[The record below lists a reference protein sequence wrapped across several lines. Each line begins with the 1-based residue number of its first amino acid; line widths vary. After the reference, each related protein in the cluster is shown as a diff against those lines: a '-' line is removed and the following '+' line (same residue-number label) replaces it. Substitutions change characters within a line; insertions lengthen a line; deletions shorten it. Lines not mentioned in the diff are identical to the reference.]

1 MADNT
6 SGDRADTHASGVRTF
21 LIADVRGYTRYS
33 DERGDEAASALTRRF
48 AEIVHE
54 AVPSS
59 GGEVVELR
67 GDEALCVFGSARE
80 ATSAAVELQRRFR
93 ERLNGEP
100 AFPLPVGIGMDAG
113 EAVPTDGGYRGR
125 ALNVA
130 ARLCSLAGP
139 GEILASETV
148 ALLAGR
154 YDRARFAPRRPTRV
168 KGVAEP
174 VRFVEVVPEVEL
186 PPLPIPAPARRVTR
200 RRGVLAAV
208 GALLLIGAAVAAVVI
223 VGRDGSEGV
232 VVPPNVV
239 ALIDPSGDR
248 IVDAIPV
255 GDNPGP
261 IDVGAGAL
269 WVLNRNSKTLTQINP
284 RTRVV
289 VDTVGLGGTP
299 VSVSAGATGV
309 WVTESCGRTLF
320 WIFPQQQGTI
330 QRVPLPALR
339 LLGPGGSSGGGYYR
353 YCAVNADAGSIW
365 ASNDLPAALVRVDVD
380 PVSNSAEVARVVRF
394 PGHVAQGFEELL
406 GGPTAIAVDEQAV
419 WAVDY
424 GDELVRRID
433 PGTGEIVKVIDAGE
447 GPVAVAAGGGSV
459 WVANESEDSV
469 SRIDARSNSVRK
481 TISVGDDPIAVALGE
496 GAVWVANSGD
506 GTVSRIDPTTNEVVA
521 TITVGH
527 RPQGIVV
534 ADGLVWVT
542 VRKG

>member
-1 MADNT
+1 VADST

-33 DERGDEAASALTRRF
+33 DERGDEAASVLTRRF

-67 GDEALCVFGSARE
+67 GDEALCVFGSARD
-80 ATSAAVELQRRFR
+80 ATWAAVELQRRFR
-93 ERLNGEP
+93 ERVNGEP

-139 GEILASETV
+139 GVILASETV

-154 YDRARFAPRRPTRV
+154 YDRAMYAPRRPTRV

-174 VRFVEVVPEVEL
+174 VRYVEVLPGIDL
-186 PPLPIPAPARRVTR
+186 PPPPLPAPARRVTR
-200 RRGVLAAV
+200 RKAALAAV
-208 GALLLIGAAVAAVVI
+208 GALVLIGAAVAAI
-223 VGRDGSEGV
+223 LLVGRDGSEAV
-232 VVPPNVV
+232 VVPANSV
-239 ALIDPSGDR
+239 ALIDPAGDR
-248 IVDAIPV
+248 IVEAIPV

-261 IDVGAGAL
+261 IDVGAGGL
-269 WVLNRNSKTLTQINP
+269 WVLNRDSRTVTKIEL
-284 RTRVV
+284 RTREV
-289 VDTVGLGGTP
+289 VDTIGLGGAP
-299 VSVSAGATGV
+299 FGMSAGANEL
-309 WVTESCGRTLF
+309 WVADTCGNTLLR
-320 WIFPQQQGTI
+320 IYPQQQGTI
-330 QRVPLPALR
+330 PNQRVRLPTALV
-339 LLGPGGSSGGGYYR
+339 GETEGYYR

-365 ASNDLPAALVRVDVD
+365 ASNDLPAALVRVDID
-380 PVSNSAEVARVVRF
+380 PVSNTPEVARVVRF
-394 PGHVAQGFEELL
+394 PGHIVQGFEERL
-406 GGPTAIAVDEQAV
+406 GGPSAIAANEEAV

-424 GDELVRRID
+424 GDDLVRRID

-447 GPVAVAAGGGSV
+447 GPIAVAAGDGSV
-459 WVANESEDSV
+459 WVANLDEDSV
-469 SRIDARSNSVRK
+469 SRVDAQSNSVRK

-506 GTVSRIDPTTNEVVA
+506 GTVSRIDPETNEVVA
-521 TITVGH
+521 TIPVGN
-527 RPQGIVV
+527 RPQGIIV

-542 VRKG
+542 ARRR